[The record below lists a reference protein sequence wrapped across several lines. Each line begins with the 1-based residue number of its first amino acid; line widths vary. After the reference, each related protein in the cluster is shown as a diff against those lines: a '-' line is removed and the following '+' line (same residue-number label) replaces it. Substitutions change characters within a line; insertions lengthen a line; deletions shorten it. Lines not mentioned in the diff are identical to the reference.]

1 MTVVQAIILGLVQ
14 GLTEFLPISSIAHL
28 RVIPALL
35 GWPDPGAAFSA
46 VIQLGTLVAVLVY
59 FGRDLGVMT
68 RAVLQGIF
76 DGRPWKKQEARLAWF
91 IGLGTLPIGVC
102 GLVFK
107 RYIEGEFRSLYVISA
122 SLIVLGILLWVAER
136 TATFRRDVS
145 QVGFVDSQ
153 VIGLAQALS
162 LIPGSSRSGTTM
174 TAAMFL
180 GLTREAA
187 ARFSF
192 LLGIPAIGAAGLF
205 ELRDLLRHGLSEA
218 GMPALIVGNLA
229 SAVSGYL
236 AIDLL
241 LRYLR
246 SRTTHVFVWY
256 RIGLGLLLLGL
267 LAGGVLGPMG

>member
-1 MTVVQAIILGLVQ
+1 MTAIQALTLGLVQ

-46 VIQLGTLVAVLVY
+46 VLQLGTLAAVLVY
-59 FGRDLGVMT
+59 FGEDLWSMARAALRGV
-68 RAVLQGIF
+68 A
-76 DGRPWKKQEARLAWF
+76 DGRPWENQEARLAWYIL
-91 IGLGTLPIGVC
+91 IGTIPIGTC
-102 GLVFK
+102 GLLFQRFIV
-107 RYIEGEFRSLYVISA
+107 GEFRSLYVISG
-122 SLIVLGILLWVAER
+122 SLIVLGIFLWVAEQR
-136 TATFRRDVS
+136 AGFRRGVES
-145 QVGFVDSQ
+145 LGWADSQ
-153 VIGLAQALS
+153 LIGLAQALA
-162 LIPGSSRSGTTM
+162 LIPGSSRSGTTI

-192 LLGIPAIGAAGLF
+192 LLGVPAIGAAGLF
-205 ELRDLLRHGLSEA
+205 ELRNLLKHGLGGAEES
-218 GMPALIVGNLA
+218 ALAIGILT

-246 SRTTHVFVWY
+246 TRTTYVFVWY
-256 RIGLGLLLLGL
+256 RIGLGLVL
-267 LAGGVLGPMG
+267 LALLAFGILQPLG

>member
-1 MTVVQAIILGLVQ
+1 MTVVQAIILGIVQ

-59 FGRDLGVMT
+59 FGRDLRVMT
-68 RAVLQGIF
+68 RAVLEGIF
-76 DGRPWKKQEARLAWF
+76 EGRPWRKQEARLACF
-91 IGLGTLPIGVC
+91 IGLGTLPIGIC
-102 GLVFK
+102 GLLFK
-107 RYIEGEFRSLYVISA
+107 GQIEGEFRSLYVISA

-136 TATFRRDVS
+136 TATFRRDVG

-192 LLGIPAIGAAGLF
+192 ILGIPAIAAAGLF
-205 ELRDLLRHGLSEA
+205 ELRDLVRHGLSGA
-218 GMPALIVGNLA
+218 GLPALVIGILT

-246 SRTTHVFVWY
+246 TRTTHIFVWY

-267 LAGGVLGPMG
+267 LAGGVLAPLG

>member
-1 MTVVQAIILGLVQ
+1 MTFTQAVILGLVQ
-14 GLTEFLPISSIAHL
+14 GVTEFLPISSIAHL
-28 RVIPALL
+28 RVIPALC
-35 GWPDPGAAFSA
+35 GWPDPGAAYSA
-46 VIQLGTLVAVLVY
+46 VIQLGTLGAVLIY
-59 FGRDLGVMT
+59 FVRDLRTMT
-68 RAVLQGIF
+68 HAAIQGLMA
-76 DGRPWKKQEARLAWF
+76 GRPWGRHEARLAWF
-91 IGLGTLPIGVC
+91 ICLGTVPIVIC
-102 GLVFK
+102 GLAFK
-107 RYIEGEFRSLYVISA
+107 RYIIGEFRSLYIIAA

-136 TATFRRDVS
+136 TASFSRDTD
-145 QVGFVDSQ
+145 GIGWIDSQ
-153 VIGLAQALS
+153 LIGVAQALS

-205 ELRDLLRHGLSEA
+205 ELLDLIRHGLGEVGWSSV
-218 GMPALIVGNLA
+218 LIGILT

-246 SRTTHVFVWY
+246 TRTMHVFVWY
-256 RIGLGLLLLGL
+256 RIGLGLLLLAML
-267 LAGGVLGPMG
+267 SAGSLHPVG